1 MLRLTIF
8 SDHLLSSIFSLQ
20 KENDN
25 LNISKTEVEV
35 YLSYM
40 NGSQTAKIY
49 FSVQNITEKPDRS
62 TILCKFKREG
72 TEKIDFSTVKVF
84 VSRISL
90 YAI

>member
-1 MLRLTIF
+1 
-8 SDHLLSSIFSLQ
+8 
-20 KENDN
+20 
-25 LNISKTEVEV
+25 
-35 YLSYM
+35 M